1 MLIENEEYPG
11 RALTEKISLD
21 KEAALSKIGGMEY
34 DYSNSSAYIQEQSA
48 KHIATKI
55 RTYMN
60 KVYAWLALSL
70 VVSAGSAI
78 YVESDYGLLEQ
89 TLNNRMVLAITTLG
103 IVLVMCFAA
112 NKLTAGALKVLLLA
126 YSVLQGVLFAPFLM
140 VFSNHTLG
148 VTFACTA
155 GMFGAMALYGM
166 TTKRNL
172 SGMGR
177 TLLMLLIGLIIASL
191 VNLFVGDG
199 TMTLVISIAGIV
211 IFSLFTAYDF
221 QRLQEEGAICD
232 DATLREKGAILG
244 ALSLYINFYN
254 LFLYLLRFLGDR
266 E

>member
-1 MLIENEEYPG
+1 
-11 RALTEKISLD
+11 
-21 KEAALSKIGGMEY
+21 MEY
-34 DYSNSSAYIQEQSA
+34 DYSNQATYVQTQSA
-48 KHIATKI
+48 EQIATKI

-60 KVYAWLALSL
+60 KVYSWLALSL
-70 VVSAGSAI
+70 VISAGSAI
-78 YVESDYGLLEQ
+78 YVESDFGLMEQ
-89 TLNNRMVLAITTLG
+89 TVNNRMVLALTTLG
-103 IVLVMCFAA
+103 IVLIMCFAA
-112 NKLTAGALKVLLLA
+112 NKLTSGALKVLLLA

-140 VFSNHTLG
+140 IYSNHSLG
-148 VTFACTA
+148 ITFACTA

-191 VNLFVGDG
+191 VNLFVGGG
-199 TMTLVISIAGIV
+199 TMTLIISIAGIV

-221 QRLQEEGAICD
+221 QRLQEEGALFN
-232 DATLREKGAILG
+232 DAELREKGAILG

-254 LFLYLLRFLGDR
+254 IFLYLLRFLGDR